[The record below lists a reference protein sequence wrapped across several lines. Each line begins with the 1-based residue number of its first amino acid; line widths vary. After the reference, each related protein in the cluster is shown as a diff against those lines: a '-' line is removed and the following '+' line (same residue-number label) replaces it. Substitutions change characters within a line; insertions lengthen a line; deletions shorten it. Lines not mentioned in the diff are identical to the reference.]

1 MPSYDVII
9 AGAGPSGCASALEL
23 SNLDPDLAGRILVID
38 KAVFPRAKLCAGGLS
53 ADADSALA
61 HLGVDLNVS
70 AIPVH
75 KTTLVLP
82 TGSLTFEKT
91 SQFRVVRRE
100 QFDYA
105 LLQSVRKRAI
115 TVNEGETVERITL
128 RRDCVIVQTSKSEYQ
143 AQILIA
149 ADGAN
154 STIRTKLGVS
164 RRGRVMVAIELH
176 VPIPEISIP
185 KLTNNMAVLDLSLLT
200 RGVPGYCWVFP
211 AVPDS
216 RLLSVGIFGASTNE
230 DGTRIKE
237 AFGSWLTTVG
247 FDRQAFHAQ
256 SHPILRYV
264 PKAACS
270 LRRVLFVGDALGAD
284 PLFGEGISSALALGT
299 IAAQSTLRALRDQ
312 DTSFSSYEKS
322 VRSSSIGSMMRRR
335 HMIARR
341 LYSHPKL
348 ARLFLNKPTLLKGLS
363 LLRAPISGATLT
375 WEPLN
380 QRFPYLSDA
389 S

>member
-1 MPSYDVII
+1 MPNYDVLIV
-9 AGAGPSGCASALEL
+9 GAGPSGCAAALEL
-23 SNLDPDLAGRILVID
+23 SNLDHDLAGRILVID

-61 HLGVDLNVS
+61 HLGVDLNLP

-82 TGSLTFEKT
+82 TGRLTFEKT
-91 SQFRVVRRE
+91 NQFRVVRRE

-115 TVNEGETVERITL
+115 TVNEGEAVERITP

-143 AQILIA
+143 TQILIA

-154 STIRTKLGVS
+154 STIRTRVGVS

-176 VPIPEISIP
+176 VPMREISIP

-211 AVPDS
+211 AVLDS
-216 RLLSVGIFGASTNE
+216 PVLSVGIFGASTNE
-230 DGTRIKE
+230 DGTRIKD
-237 AFGSWLTTVG
+237 ALASWLTTIGIDPQV
-247 FDRQAFHAQ
+247 FHGQ

-264 PKAACS
+264 PKDACS
-270 LRRVLFVGDALGAD
+270 VPRVLFVGDALGAE

-299 IAAQSTLRALRDQ
+299 IAAQSTIKALRDHNI
-312 DTSFSSYEKS
+312 SFSTYAKS

-335 HMIARR
+335 YMIARR

-348 ARLFLNKPTLLKGLS
+348 ARLFLNKSTLLRGLS
-363 LLRAPISGATLT
+363 LLRAPLSESKLT

-380 QRFPYLSDA
+380 
-389 S
+389 